1 MTNSTGGRL
10 IIAAFFMVIVVF
22 IAMAMNYQV
31 AGNRATTSISK
42 DISQSPK
49 E

>member
-10 IIAAFFMVIVVF
+10 TVAALFMVIVVF
-22 IAMAMNYQV
+22 IAMAVNYEV